1 MPNPVFPSNS
11 VTHGKVTSQLNYIF
25 DGNEGEWRPLTPADL
40 AGADGSSFEF
50 TPPAAS
56 GYRNLNLSGEAVE
69 VSASAS
75 KLVGFFIDNNLN
87 DEPLFIHFS
96 GYNASS
102 PVLTYPIYAQSTVDQ
117 NFTYSIDGFQG
128 IIAKVTHDKQG
139 SDPWEGNAGNGLL
152 ANIYYRL

>member
-1 MPNPVFPSNS
+1 MPNPVFPPDS
-11 VTHGKVTSQLNYIF
+11 VSRGKVNSTLSYIF
-25 DGNEGEWRPLTPADL
+25 DGNDGEWRPMTPADL
-40 AGADGSSFEF
+40 AGAGGSSFEL
-50 TPPAAS
+50 TLPVSS
-56 GYRNLNLSGEAVE
+56 GYRNLNLSGQAME
-69 VSASAS
+69 VSASAT

-128 IIAKVTHDKQG
+128 IIVKVTHDKQG
-139 SDPWEGNAGNGLL
+139 TDPWEGNNGNGLL
-152 ANIYYRL
+152 ANIFYRL